1 MPAWFLS
8 SLNLPTK
15 TQTLAIKK
23 GEQDMTSVLT
33 ALEYFE
39 VFLAYFWVVL
49 A

>member
-1 MPAWFLS
+1 MLS
-8 SLNLPTK
+8 ELSESRNKNKNTSN
-15 TQTLAIKK
+15 QMR
-23 GEQDMTSVLT
+23 EQEMTSVLT